1 MVRRFDVRIPRAFS
15 DRGAP
20 PKPASSEP
28 ASSEA
33 SGASLIQL
41 GDARAPAP
49 DSCACCGALAARAI
63 SAGDG
68 AGRHLLVGYCD
79 DCAAHVSRTATY
91 GDSADGQRVR
101 AHRVRAVTGGNMS
114 SVRLLAGKCGSSST
128 SH

>member
-1 MVRRFDVRIPRAFS
+1 MVRRFDVCIPRAFS

-28 ASSEA
+28 ASSEPA
-33 SGASLIQL
+33 SSEPASSEPSGASLIQL

-79 DCAAHVSRTATY
+79 DCAAHVSRTATRRW
-91 GDSADGQRVR
+91 SALCAGVLL
-101 AHRVRAVTGGNMS
+101 GGT
-114 SVRLLAGKCGSSST
+114 LAAGLPVALPWSP
-128 SH
+128 